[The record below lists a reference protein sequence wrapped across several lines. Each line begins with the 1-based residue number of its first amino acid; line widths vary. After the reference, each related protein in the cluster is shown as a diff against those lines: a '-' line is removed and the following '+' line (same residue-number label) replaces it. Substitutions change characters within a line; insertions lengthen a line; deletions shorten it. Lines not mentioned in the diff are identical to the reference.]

1 MKNYILLIIS
11 LALLLTAS
19 IMYNYNKNV
28 DTQGKQT
35 IEQLYLMSTVVTE
48 IDTKSNSVIVENAN
62 GHLYAF
68 SRTEDWKLNDVCVL
82 LMDNNNT
89 TNDVTDDIII
99 KTEQVYK
106 AN

>member
-28 DTQGKQT
+28 NTQGKQT

-48 IDTKSNSVIVENAN
+48 IDTKSNSVIVENVNN
-62 GHLYAF
+62 GHVYAF
-68 SRTEDWKLNDVCVL
+68 SGIEDWKVDDICIL

-89 TNDVTDDIII
+89 TDVRDDIII
-99 KTEQVYK
+99 KTGR
-106 AN
+106 

>member
-1 MKNYILLIIS
+1 MKNYIVLIIS

-19 IMYNYNKNV
+19 IMCNYNKNV
-28 DTQGKQT
+28 DIQAKQT
-35 IEQLYLMSTVVTE
+35 IEQLYPMSTVVTE

-68 SRTEDWKLNDVCVL
+68 SGIEDWKVDDICIL

-89 TNDVTDDIII
+89 TDVTDDIII
-99 KTEQVYK
+99 KTGR
-106 AN
+106 